1 MIINGEKLRTLAV
14 FQTMMT
20 VPDCI
25 VTRTNKLGHGHG
37 ESKFYIASKDE
48 MRDFYGGEKFR
59 AKCFMLKTDLLAY
72 LKSTKEKQTLPCSF
86 RKTNGILY
94 CNY

>member
-25 VTRTNKLGHGHG
+25 VTRTN
-37 ESKFYIASKDE
+37 
-48 MRDFYGGEKFR
+48 
-59 AKCFMLKTDLLAY
+59 
-72 LKSTKEKQTLPCSF
+72 
-86 RKTNGILY
+86 
-94 CNY
+94 